1 MHCLIDSQIGLRMEK
16 FLIVQGEPRGR
27 SRKMYRIVIDESL
40 VKSNVLYIYP
50 NISVAKVDPPEKK
63 KMKWFTYSNKKE
75 FYPVV
80 IRRWKG
86 YNCILQNILN
96 N

>member
-80 IRRWKG
+80 IRR
-86 YNCILQNILN
+86 
-96 N
+96 